1 MAAMLATIGL
11 LLVLVA
17 VAAGGWLAIK
27 YTPKNIDP
35 VPIDQTWSSIGTFY
49 RGRPDR
55 DTEVDLGDRW
65 SSSQDPGAAF
75 EVSWISH
82 TRELVVLR
90 HQAHP
95 DLISGAG
102 VVSAVPGRLDPRAT
116 GMKVLAVADLDTI
129 RATHPERLVATPDGL
144 DQLTT
149 ALGHPYQPPHPDDA
163 HWANP
168 GPPPQPRA
176 HPNL

>member
-1 MAAMLATIGL
+1 MTAMLAIVGL

-17 VAAGGWLAIK
+17 VAGGGWLAIK

-35 VPIDQTWSSIGTFY
+35 VPVDETWSSIATFY

-55 DTEVDLGDRW
+55 DTEVDLGDGW

-82 TRELVVLR
+82 THELVVLR
-90 HQAHP
+90 RQAHP
-95 DLISGAG
+95 DFISGAG
-102 VVSAVPGRLDPRAT
+102 LVSAIPGRLDPRAT
-116 GMKVLAVADLDTI
+116 GMKALAIADLDQI
-129 RATHPERLVATPDGL
+129 RAIHPERLVATPDGL

-149 ALGHPYQPPHPDDA
+149 ALGHPYQPPHRDDP

-168 GPPPQPRA
+168 APPPQPRA
-176 HPNL
+176 HPDL